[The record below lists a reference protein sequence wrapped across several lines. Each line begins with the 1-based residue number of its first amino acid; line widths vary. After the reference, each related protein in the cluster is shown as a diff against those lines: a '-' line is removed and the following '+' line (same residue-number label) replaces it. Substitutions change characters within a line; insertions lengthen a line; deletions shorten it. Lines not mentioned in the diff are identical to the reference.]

1 MTMSLNILTRM
12 GDGERVKMSQAEIR
26 DELQQG
32 SQNAAG
38 MARIP
43 VLAADDI
50 QQLYDIIAEPGRIV
64 SVPHGHELIVTD
76 DGIAECFGGS
86 EADGGSGVSISR
98 QSSVLSY
105 ERGLAADTASLG
117 HSDYSFKPVKA
128 ILDVEQQSYQT
139 ISMLTTVPLFYGSQ
153 PNMGLYFQPD
163 GPFPNPANLM
173 PMGKIKEAQEAQE
186 QAAEQLCADMV
197 YIGKG
202 LNDMGCEGFNFD
214 TAGSTG
220 DAEFYATL
228 MAAKKLKQQAPN
240 MSIIIGM
247 ASEFVLGIHG
257 EIAFD
262 DQQLAGL
269 YPHEQVKLAESV
281 GADIFGPA
289 INVNT
294 SKSFPWNLAKAV
306 TMVKETV
313 SRAKIPVHPNVGM
326 GVCGIPML
334 LEVPIDCVSRVSKAL
349 TLIGKADG
357 L

>member
-1 MTMSLNILTRM
+1 
-12 GDGERVKMSQAEIR
+12 
-26 DELQQG
+26 
-32 SQNAAG
+32 
-38 MARIP
+38 
-43 VLAADDI
+43 
-50 QQLYDIIAEPGRIV
+50 
-64 SVPHGHELIVTD
+64 LIVTD

-86 EADGGSGVSISR
+86 EPDGGSGVPISR
-98 QSSVLSY
+98 LSSVLAY

-117 HSDYSFKPVKA
+117 HEDYSFKPVKA
-128 ILDVEQQSYQT
+128 VIDSELQSYYNL
-139 ISMLTTVPLFYGSQ
+139 SMLTTVPLFYGSQ
-153 PNMGLYFQPD
+153 PNMGLYFRPD
-163 GPFPNPANLM
+163 GPFPNPADLL

-186 QAAEQLCADMV
+186 RAAEQLCTDMV
-197 YIGKG
+197 YIGKS

-228 MAAKKLKQQAPN
+228 EAARKLKQQASN

-247 ASEFVLGIHG
+247 ASEFVLGMHG

-262 DQQLAGL
+262 EQRLAGL

-289 INVNT
+289 INVVT

-313 SRAKIPVHPNVGM
+313 VKADIPVHPNVGM

-349 TLIGKADG
+349 AMIGKADG

>member
-1 MTMSLNILTRM
+1 MPNTILTRM
-12 GDGERVKMSQAEIR
+12 GDGERVKMSPSEIKAELRI
-26 DELQQG
+26 G
-32 SQNAAG
+32 SENAATT
-38 MARIP
+38 ACIP
-43 VLAADDI
+43 ALADEEI
-50 QQLYDIIAEPGRIV
+50 EQLYDIIAEPGRIV
-64 SVPHGHELIVTD
+64 TVPHGHELIVTD

-98 QSSVLSY
+98 QSAVLSY

-128 ILDVEQQSYQT
+128 ILDVELQSYHA

-163 GPFPNPANLM
+163 GPFPNPADLF
-173 PMGKIKEAQEAQE
+173 PAGKIREAQEAQE

-202 LNDMGCEGFNFD
+202 FNEMGCEGFNFD
-214 TAGSTG
+214 TAGSAG

-228 MAAKKLKQQAPN
+228 EAARQLKQHAPG

-247 ASEFVLGIHG
+247 ASEFVLGMHG
-257 EIAFD
+257 EITFD
-262 DQQLAGL
+262 DQRLAGL
-269 YPHEQVKLAESV
+269 FPHDQVKLAESA

-294 SKSFPWNLAKAV
+294 SRSFPWNLANAV

-313 SRAKIPVHPNVGM
+313 STATIPVHPNVGM

-334 LEVPIDCVSRVSKAL
+334 LEVPIDCVSRASKAL
-349 TLIGKADG
+349 ALIGKADG

>member
-1 MTMSLNILTRM
+1 MPNTILTRM
-12 GDGERVKMSQAEIR
+12 GDGERVKMSPSEIKS
-26 DELQQG
+26 ELRSG
-32 SQNAAG
+32 SENAATT
-38 MARIP
+38 ACIP
-43 VLAADDI
+43 DLADEEI
-50 QQLYDIIAEPGRIV
+50 EQLYDIIAETGKIV

-76 DGIAECFGGS
+76 DGIAEIFGGS
-86 EADGGSGVSISR
+86 EADGGSGVSIGR
-98 QSSVLSY
+98 QSCILSY

-128 ILDVEQQSYQT
+128 ILDVELQSYQT

-163 GPFPNPANLM
+163 GPFPNPADLFTA
-173 PMGKIKEAQEAQE
+173 GKIKEAQEAQE

-202 LNDMGCEGFNFD
+202 FNEMGCEGFNFD
-214 TAGSTG
+214 TAGSAG

-228 MAAKKLKQQAPN
+228 EAARQLKQHAPG

-247 ASEFVLGIHG
+247 AGEFVLGMHG
-257 EIAFD
+257 EITFD
-262 DQQLAGL
+262 GRQLAGL
-269 YPHEQVKLAESV
+269 FPHDQVKLAESV

-294 SKSFPWNLAKAV
+294 SKSFPWNLANAV

-313 SRAKIPVHPNVGM
+313 STATIPVHPNVGM

-334 LEVPIDCVSRVSKAL
+334 LEVPIDCVSRASKAL

>member
-1 MTMSLNILTRM
+1 MPKTISTRM
-12 GDGERVKMSQAEIR
+12 GDGERVKMTPSEIK
-26 DELQQG
+26 DELRSG
-32 SQNAAG
+32 AENAAASAG
-38 MARIP
+38 IP
-43 VLAADDI
+43 NLADEDI
-50 QQLYDIIAEPGRIV
+50 DQLCDIIAEPARIV

-76 DGIAECFGGS
+76 DGIAECFGGT

-128 ILDVEQQSYQT
+128 ILDVELQSYQI

-163 GPFPNPANLM
+163 GPFPNPADLM
-173 PMGKIKEAQEAQE
+173 PAGKIKQAQKTQE

-202 LNDMGCEGFNFD
+202 FNDMGCEGFNFD

-228 MAAKKLKQQAPN
+228 KAARQLKQHAPG

-247 ASEFVLGIHG
+247 ASEFVLGMHG

-262 DQQLAGL
+262 DQRLAGL
-269 YPHEQVKLAESV
+269 YPHDQVKLVESV

-294 SKSFPWNLAKAV
+294 SKSFPWNLANAV

-313 SRAKIPVHPNVGM
+313 ATANIPVHPNVGM

-334 LEVPIDCVSRVSKAL
+334 LEVPVDCVSRASKAL
-349 TLIGKADG
+349 ALIGKADG

>member
-1 MTMSLNILTRM
+1 MSEPVLTRM
-12 GDGERVKMSQAEIR
+12 GDGERVRMQPAELR
-26 DELQQG
+26 EELQRG
-32 SQNAAG
+32 SQDAAAL
-38 MARIP
+38 ARIP
-43 VLAADDI
+43 ELSAAEIDH
-50 QQLYDIIAEPGRIV
+50 LHDIIAEPGRVV

-76 DGIAECFGGS
+76 DGIADSFGAS
-86 EADGGSGVSISR
+86 EADGGNGVQIST
-98 QSSVLSY
+98 QSAVLSY

-128 ILDVEQQSYQT
+128 ILDVELQSYHT

-163 GPFPNPANLM
+163 GPFPNPADLL
-173 PMGKIKEAQEAQE
+173 PKGEIKSAQTAQEE
-186 QAAEQLCADMV
+186 AAEQLCDDMI

-228 MAAKKLKQQAPN
+228 KAARKLKQLAPN
-240 MSIIIGM
+240 MAIIIGM
-247 ASEFVLGIHG
+247 ASEFILGMHG

-262 DQQLAGL
+262 DQQLAGR

-289 INVNT
+289 INVTT

-313 SRAKIPVHPNVGM
+313 SKAEIPVHPNVGM

-334 LEVPIDCVSRVSKAL
+334 LETPIDCVSRASKAL

>member
-1 MTMSLNILTRM
+1 MPKSILTRM
-12 GDGERVKMSQAEIR
+12 GDGERVKMSSSEIR
-26 DELQQG
+26 DELRQG
-32 SQNAAG
+32 TQNAAE

-43 VLAADDI
+43 ELPDDEI
-50 QQLYDIIAEPGRIV
+50 EQLFEIIAEPGRVV

-86 EADGGSGVSISR
+86 EPDGGSGVPISR
-98 QSSVLSY
+98 LSSVLAY

-117 HSDYSFKPVKA
+117 HEDYSFKPVKA
-128 ILDVEQQSYQT
+128 VIDSELQSYYNL
-139 ISMLTTVPLFYGSQ
+139 SMLTTVPLFYGSQ

-163 GPFPNPANLM
+163 GPFPNPADLL
-173 PMGKIKEAQEAQE
+173 PMGKIKEAQETQE
-186 QAAEQLCADMV
+186 RAADQLCADMV
-197 YIGKG
+197 TIGKS

-228 MAAKKLKQQAPN
+228 KAARKLKQHAPN
-240 MSIIIGM
+240 MAIIIGM
-247 ASEFVLGIHG
+247 ASEFVLGMHG
-257 EIAFD
+257 EISFD

-269 YPHEQVKLAESV
+269 FPHEQVKLAESV

-289 INVNT
+289 INVVT

-313 SRAKIPVHPNVGM
+313 AEAEIPVHPNVGM

>member
-1 MTMSLNILTRM
+1 MPKTILTRM
-12 GDGERVKMSQAEIR
+12 GDGERVKMSPEKIKEEVR
-26 DELQQG
+26 SG
-32 SQNAAG
+32 SEYAARA
-38 MARIP
+38 ARIP
-43 VLAADDI
+43 ILTDDEFE
-50 QQLYDIIAEPGRIV
+50 QLYDIIAEPGRVV

-86 EADGGSGVSISR
+86 EADGGSGISISR

-117 HSDYSFKPVKA
+117 HKDYSFKPVKA
-128 ILDVEQQSYQT
+128 ILDVELQAYHT

-163 GPFPNPANLM
+163 GPFPNPADMM
-173 PMGKIKEAQEAQE
+173 PAGKIKEAQAAQE
-186 QAAEQLCADMV
+186 GAAEQLCSDMV
-197 YIGKG
+197 YIGKE
-202 LNDMGCEGFNFD
+202 LDTMGCEGFNFD

-228 MAAKKLKQQAPN
+228 KAARQLKEHAPG

-247 ASEFVLGIHG
+247 ASEFVLGMHG
-257 EIAFD
+257 EIEFD
-262 DQQLAGL
+262 GQRLAGL
-269 YPHEQVKLAESV
+269 FPHDQVKLAESV

-294 SKSFPWNLAKAV
+294 SKSFSWNLANAV

-313 SRAKIPVHPNVGM
+313 ATATIPVHPNVGM
-326 GVCGIPML
+326 GVCGMPML
-334 LEVPIDCVSRVSKAL
+334 LEVPIDCVSRTSKAL
-349 TLIGKADG
+349 ALIGKADG

>member
-1 MTMSLNILTRM
+1 MSNSIFTRM
-12 GDGERVKMSQAEIR
+12 GDGERVSMSPMEIR
-26 DELQQG
+26 DEIRQG
-32 SQNAAG
+32 SASAAE

-43 VLAADDI
+43 VLSDSESDE
-50 QQLYDIIAEPGRIV
+50 LFDIIAEPGRVV

-76 DGIAECFGGS
+76 DGIAECFAGS

-98 QSSVLSY
+98 PASVLSY
-105 ERGLAADTASLG
+105 ERALAADTGSLG

-128 ILDVEQQSYQT
+128 ILDVELQAYHT

-153 PNMGLYFQPD
+153 PNMGQYFQPD
-163 GPFPNPANLM
+163 GPYPNPADLM
-173 PMGKIKEAQEAQE
+173 PAGKIKEAQKAQE
-186 QAAEQLCADMV
+186 DAAEQLCADMV
-197 YIGKG
+197 YIGRE
-202 LNDMGCEGFNFD
+202 LNAMGCEGFNFD

-228 MAAKKLKQQAPN
+228 KAARQLKQHAPD
-240 MSIIIGM
+240 MAIIIGM
-247 ASEFVLGIHG
+247 ASEFVLGMHG

-262 DQQLAGL
+262 GQQLAGL
-269 YPHEQVKLAESV
+269 FPHDQVKLAESV

-289 INVNT
+289 INVDT
-294 SKSFPWNLAKAV
+294 SRSFPWNLSKAL

-313 SRAKIPVHPNVGM
+313 ARAAIPVHPNVGM

-334 LEVPIDCVSRVSKAL
+334 LEVPIDCVSRASKAL
-349 TLIGKADG
+349 ALIGKADG

>member
-1 MTMSLNILTRM
+1 MQKNILTRM
-12 GDGERVKMSQAEIR
+12 GDGERLKMSAPEIKA
-26 DELQQG
+26 ELQDG
-32 SQNAAG
+32 SQTAAS

-43 VLAADDI
+43 TLTDEEID
-50 QQLYDIIAEPGRIV
+50 QLCAIISEPGRIV
-64 SVPHGHELIVTD
+64 SVPHGYELIVTD

-86 EADGGSGVSISR
+86 EADGGSGVFISR

-128 ILDVEQQSYQT
+128 ILDVEQQSYQSM
-139 ISMLTTVPLFYGSQ
+139 SMLTTVPLFYGSQ

-163 GPFPNPANLM
+163 GPFPNPADLL
-173 PMGKIKEAQEAQE
+173 PIGKIREAQEAQE
-186 QAAEQLCADMV
+186 RAAEQLCADMV

-202 LNDMGCEGFNFD
+202 FDDMGCEGFNFD

-228 MAAKKLKQQAPN
+228 KAARQLKHQAPN

-247 ASEFVLGIHG
+247 ASEFVLGMHG

-269 YPHEQVKLAESV
+269 FPHEQVKLAESV

-289 INVNT
+289 INVVT
-294 SKSFPWNLAKAV
+294 SRSFPWNLAKAV

-313 SRAKIPVHPNVGM
+313 STAKIPVHPNVGM

-334 LEVPIDCVSRVSKAL
+334 LEVPIDCVSRASKAL

>member
-1 MTMSLNILTRM
+1 MSKSILTRM
-12 GDGERVKMSQAEIR
+12 GDGERVKMTPAEIR

-32 SQNAAG
+32 SQNAG
-38 MARIP
+38 DMARIP
-43 VLAADDI
+43 VLTTDDI
-50 QQLYDIIAEPGRIV
+50 EHLFDIIAEPNRVV

-76 DGIAECFGGS
+76 DGIADNFGGS
-86 EADGGSGVSISR
+86 EADGGNGVQISA
-98 QSSVLSY
+98 QSAILSY

-128 ILDVEQQSYQT
+128 ILDVEQQSYHS

-153 PNMGLYFQPD
+153 PNLGLYFQPD
-163 GPFPNPANLM
+163 GPFPNPADLL
-173 PMGKIKEAQEAQE
+173 PKGKIEAAQTAQED
-186 QAAEQLCADMV
+186 AAERLCDDMV

-214 TAGSTG
+214 TTGSTG

-228 MAAKKLKQQAPN
+228 KAARKLKKLAPN
-240 MSIIIGM
+240 MAIIIGM
-247 ASEFVLGIHG
+247 ASEFILGMHG
-257 EIAFD
+257 EITFD
-262 DQQLAGL
+262 DQLLAGQ
-269 YPHEQVKLAESV
+269 YPHEQVKLVKSV

-313 SRAKIPVHPNVGM
+313 TRAEIPVHPNVGM

-334 LEVPIDCVSRVSKAL
+334 LEAPIDCVSRASKAL

>member
-1 MTMSLNILTRM
+1 MPKTILTRM
-12 GDGERVKMSQAEIR
+12 GDGERIQMSSSGIR

-32 SQNAAG
+32 SQNAANT
-38 MARIP
+38 ACIP
-43 VLAADDI
+43 GLTADEIDH
-50 QQLYDIIAEPGRIV
+50 LGDIISEPGRVV
-64 SVPHGHELIVTD
+64 SVPHGFELIVTD
-76 DGIAECFGGS
+76 DGMAECFGGT
-86 EADGGSGVSISR
+86 EADGGSGVHISR

-117 HSDYSFKPVKA
+117 HSDYSFKPVKT
-128 ILDVEQQSYQT
+128 ILDVEQQSYHT

-163 GPFPNPANLM
+163 GPFPNPADLL
-173 PMGKIKEAQEAQE
+173 PQGKIKEAQTAQE
-186 QAAEQLCADMV
+186 EAAEQLCVDMV

-202 LNDMGCEGFNFD
+202 LDDMGCEGFNFD
-214 TAGSTG
+214 TAGSAG

-228 MAAKKLKQQAPN
+228 KAARKLKQLSPN
-240 MSIIIGM
+240 MAIIIGM
-247 ASEFVLGIHG
+247 ASEFILGMHG
-257 EIAFD
+257 EITFD
-262 DQQLAGL
+262 GQPLAGL
-269 YPHEQVKLAESV
+269 YPHDQVKLAESV

-313 SRAKIPVHPNVGM
+313 SKAEIPVHPNVGM

-334 LEVPIDCVSRVSKAL
+334 LEVPIDCVSRVAKAL
-349 TLIGKADG
+349 ALIGKADG

>member
-1 MTMSLNILTRM
+1 MPNSIPTRM
-12 GDGERVKMSQAEIR
+12 GDGERVKMSPSEIKAELKSGAENASATAAIPILT
-26 DELQQG
+26 DE
-32 SQNAAG
+32 
-38 MARIP
+38 
-43 VLAADDI
+43 DI
-50 QQLYDIIAEPGRIV
+50 EQLCDIIAEPGRIV

-76 DGIAECFGGS
+76 DGIAECFGGT
-86 EADGGSGVSISR
+86 EADGGSGISISR
-98 QSSVLSY
+98 LSSVLSY

-128 ILDVEQQSYQT
+128 ILDVELQSYQA

-163 GPFPNPANLM
+163 GPFPNPADLM
-173 PMGKIKEAQEAQE
+173 PAGKIKEAQAAQE
-186 QAAEQLCADMV
+186 DAAEQLCADMV
-197 YIGKG
+197 YICKG
-202 LNDMGCEGFNFD
+202 FNEMGCEGFNFD

-228 MAAKKLKQQAPN
+228 KAARQLKQHAPD

-247 ASEFVLGIHG
+247 ASEFVLGMHG

-262 DQQLAGL
+262 DQRLAGL
-269 YPHEQVKLAESV
+269 YPHDQVKLAEAV

-294 SKSFPWNLAKAV
+294 SRSFPWNLANAV

-313 SRAKIPVHPNVGM
+313 ATATIPVHPNVGM

-334 LEVPIDCVSRVSKAL
+334 LEVPIDCVSRASKAL
-349 TLIGKADG
+349 ALIGKADG

>member
-1 MTMSLNILTRM
+1 MPESILTRM
-12 GDGERVKMSQAEIR
+12 GDGERVRMTAKQVR

-32 SQNAAG
+32 SQNAADT
-38 MARIP
+38 ARIP
-43 VLAADDI
+43 VLTADDI
-50 QQLYDIIAEPGRIV
+50 EHLYDIIAETGRVV

-86 EADGGSGVSISR
+86 EADGGSGVHISR

-105 ERGLAADTASLG
+105 ERGLAADTASMG
-117 HSDYSFKPVKA
+117 HSDYSFKPVKG
-128 ILDVEQQSYQT
+128 ILDVEQQAYQT
-139 ISMLTTVPLFYGSQ
+139 VSMLTTVPLFYGSQ

-163 GPFPNPANLM
+163 GPFPNPADLL
-173 PMGKIKEAQEAQE
+173 PLGKISEAQNAQE
-186 QAAEQLCADMV
+186 EAAEQLYSDMV
-197 YIGKG
+197 YVGKG
-202 LNDMGCEGFNFD
+202 LDDMGCEGLNFD

-220 DAEFYATL
+220 DAEFFATL
-228 MAAKKLKQQAPN
+228 KAARELKQLAPH

-247 ASEFVLGIHG
+247 ASEFILGMHG
-257 EIAFD
+257 EIVFD
-262 DQQLAGL
+262 GQQLAGL

-294 SKSFPWNLAKAV
+294 SRSFPWNLAKAV

-313 SRAKIPVHPNVGM
+313 ATADIPVHPNVGM

-334 LEVPIDCVSRVSKAL
+334 LEVPIDCVSRTAKAL
-349 TLIGKADG
+349 TMIGKADG